1 MDTTQAVEALR
12 RALPAAHFAQ
22 PGSSDYDGLN
32 HVYQSGLCSD
42 ITPACIVQPST
53 TDDVSTFVKTI
64 KPFALSGK
72 APFAIV
78 GGGWHY
84 SVLQRLKGINVKD
97 GVVEVAAGESWGP
110 VYDQLGESGLG
121 FSEGRSFRSGIGGL
135 SFVSSREGFICDSIL
150 NFEVVL
156 ASGAVVNANAHENS
170 DLWIALRGGGNN
182 LGIVTRFD
190 FRTFKKG
197 PLYGGSLYY
206 FGDSFPGQL
215 DALVDELQKPDAS
228 EETHLMVSIGYA
240 ATFGPQM
247 MCMNHPLCFKILVLI
262 ERVEVYCTKGIDK
275 SPVLQPFTEIHPQ
288 IDQMNSLRM
297 QTLAEAAREQAGD
310 RPSPKRSVYMN
321 TTVKADI
328 ETLQAALEV
337 YTAAIEPL
345 KAREGIVLSMTLQP
359 YPLSLL
365 QRSVTQGGNVL
376 GLEPE
381 LGPLVSIL
389 FLTFWERR
397 EDDEKIVDTLREA
410 LDQVD
415 REAGTRGTLVPF
427 KYLNYAATFQDP
439 IGSYGGGNIEKLHHA
454 SQKFDPEGL
463 FQKGVPGGWKL
474 FS

>member
-1 MDTTQAVEALR
+1 MI
-12 RALPAAHFAQ
+12 AH
-22 PGSSDYDGLN
+22 
-32 HVYQSGLCSD
+32 
-42 ITPACIVQPST
+42 
-53 TDDVSTFVKTI
+53 
-64 KPFALSGK
+64 
-72 APFAIV
+72 
-78 GGGWHY
+78 
-84 SVLQRLKGINVKD
+84 
-97 GVVEVAAGESWGP
+97 
-110 VYDQLGESGLG
+110 
-121 FSEGRSFRSGIGGL
+121 
-135 SFVSSREGFICDSIL
+135 
-150 NFEVVL
+150 
-156 ASGAVVNANAHENS
+156 
-170 DLWIALRGGGNN
+170 
-182 LGIVTRFD
+182 
-190 FRTFKKG
+190 
-197 PLYGGSLYY
+197 
-206 FGDSFPGQL
+206 L
-215 DALVDELQKPDAS
+215 D
-228 EETHLMVSIGYA
+228 
-240 ATFGPQM
+240 
-247 MCMNHPLCFKILVLI
+247 PLCFKILVLI

-310 RPSPKRSVYMN
+310 RPSPKRYDISCFNRCPITTANPGTRSVYMN

-381 LGPLVSIL
+381 LGPLVRIL

-410 LDQVD
+410 LDQVE
-415 REAGTRGTLVPF
+415 REAETRGTLVPF
-427 KYLNYAATFQDP
+427 KYLNYATTFQEP

>member
-1 MDTTQAVEALR
+1 MDTTQAIEALR
-12 RALPAAHFAQ
+12 LALPAAHFAQ

-42 ITPACIVQPST
+42 ITPACI
-53 TDDVSTFVKTI
+53 
-64 KPFALSGK
+64 
-72 APFAIV
+72 
-78 GGGWHY
+78 
-84 SVLQRLKGINVKD
+84 RLKGINVKD

-121 FSEGRSFRSGIGGL
+121 FSGGRSFRSGIGGLALAGGL

-156 ASGAVVNANAHENS
+156 ASGAIVNSNAHENT
-170 DLWIALRGGGNN
+170 DLWVALRGGGNN

-190 FRTFKKG
+190 FRTFKQG

-206 FGDSFPGQL
+206 LGDSFPGQL
-215 DALVDELQKPDAS
+215 VAELQKPDAS

-240 ATFGPQM
+240 AMFGPQM
-247 MCMNHPLCFKILVLI
+247 MCMNQ
-262 ERVEVYCTKGIDK
+262 VYCTKGIDK

-288 IDQMNSLRM
+288 IDQMNSLRI

-345 KAREGIVLSMTLQP
+345 KAREGIV
-359 YPLSLL
+359 
-365 QRSVTQGGNVL
+365 RSATQGGNVL
-376 GLEPE
+376 GLETE
-381 LGPLVSIL
+381 LGPFVSIL

-410 LDQVD
+410 LDQVE
-415 REAGTRGTLVPF
+415 REAETRGTLVPF

-439 IGSYGGGNIEKLHHA
+439 IGSYGGGNIENLHHA